1 MYRQANELVMN
12 LDNADNHGWHDQGN
26 VIWSN
31 ICYLEDLSELLVDIE
46 DMDVAETEVDDEFL
60 GDDFEEEG
68 LCVSRTDNKSF
79 SIEYLDRFHTR
90 SRYPINIFLH
100 P

>member
-1 MYRQANELVMN
+1 MN
-12 LDNADNHGWHDQGN
+12 LDNPDNHGWHGQGN

-31 ICYLEDLSELLVDIE
+31 ICYPEDLSELLVDIE
-46 DMDVAETEVDDEFL
+46 DMDVAETEVDDDFL
-60 GDDFEEEG
+60 GDEFEEED
-68 LCVSRTDNKSF
+68 LRYTSVVSRTDNKSF

>member
-1 MYRQANELVMN
+1 
-12 LDNADNHGWHDQGN
+12 
-26 VIWSN
+26 
-31 ICYLEDLSELLVDIE
+31 
-46 DMDVAETEVDDEFL
+46 MDVAETEVDDDFL
-60 GDDFEEEG
+60 GDEFEEEDFRYTS
-68 LCVSRTDNKSF
+68 CVSRTDNKSF

>member
-1 MYRQANELVMN
+1 MDGMAKETLYGATSATQKIYQNFLVN
-12 LDNADNHGWHDQGN
+12 
-26 VIWSN
+26 
-31 ICYLEDLSELLVDIE
+31 IE
-46 DMDVAETEVDDEFL
+46 DMDVAETEVDDDFL
-60 GDDFEEEG
+60 GDDFEEED

>member
-1 MYRQANELVMN
+1 
-12 LDNADNHGWHDQGN
+12 
-26 VIWSN
+26 
-31 ICYLEDLSELLVDIE
+31 
-46 DMDVAETEVDDEFL
+46 MDVAETEVDDDFL
-60 GDDFEEEG
+60 GDDFEEED

>member
-1 MYRQANELVMN
+1 MN
-12 LDNADNHGWHDQGN
+12 FRSHL
-26 VIWSN
+26 
-31 ICYLEDLSELLVDIE
+31 LLVDIE
-46 DMDVAETEVDDEFL
+46 DMDVAETEVDDDFL
-60 GDDFEEEG
+60 GDNFEED

-90 SRYPINIFLH
+90 SKYPINIFLH